1 MPAPHPTRRRLA
13 ACLGLLLAAC
23 GPGPRVPPA
32 APPPAA
38 PPPDAV
44 LDRALAFF
52 EEEAPSFDAYRTRAR
67 IDALTRRARGRL
79 AGIDDPR
86 LVVERLN
93 RFFFEEEGFAA
104 DLDLRDPDNLFPDR
118 VIRRRRGYCTGLAL
132 VYLGIAEGLGLPI
145 HGVNTPEHLLLRY
158 RDETQRINIE
168 LLAEGRDIPDEHY
181 RERDRID
188 PRSEAAGVFLT
199 DLDADR
205 FLSQIVNNLGT
216 LETRKGHGPRAE
228 RLYTTA
234 IQLDPRNPTAFYNLG
249 RQWMAENRCADAIR
263 VFGKAL
269 DLNPNDVP
277 SLNNRGV
284 CRAQLGDPDGAAADF
299 LAALAIDPGSE
310 SARRN
315 LERLN
320 DPEP

>member
-1 MPAPHPTRRRLA
+1 MPALHPTRRFA
-13 ACLGLLLAAC
+13 ACLGLLLASC
-23 GPGPRVPPA
+23 GPGRVPPSPTPA
-32 APPPAA
+32 TAPA
-38 PPPDAV
+38 PDAV
-44 LDRALAFF
+44 LDRALALFQD
-52 EEEAPSFDAYRTRAR
+52 EEPSFDPARTRAR
-67 IDALTRRARGRL
+67 IDALTRRARGHL
-79 AGIDDPR
+79 AGIEDPR
-86 LVVERLN
+86 LRVERLN
-93 RFFFEEEGFAA
+93 RFFFDEEGFTA
-104 DLDLRDPDNLFPDR
+104 DLDLRDPANLFPDR
-118 VIRRRRGYCTGLAL
+118 VLRRRRGYCTGLAL
-132 VYLGIAEGLGLPI
+132 IYLGIAEGLGLPI
-145 HGVNTPEHLLLRY
+145 HGVNTPEHVLLRY
-158 RDETQRINIE
+158 RDETHRINIE

-188 PRSEAAGVFLT
+188 PRSEAAGVFLA

-249 RQWMAENRCADAIR
+249 RQWMAEDRCADAIR
-263 VFGKAL
+263 VLGKAL

-284 CRAQLGDPDGAAADF
+284 CRARLGDPDGAAADF